1 MYKDVHIKMDLSIYM
16 RHMFNWPLWCVPY
29 MECKPYSMIAKYH
42 TRGPD
47 YILAH
52 CACEVIWPLP
62 FPCHGST
69 LLDYNSAKVKH
80 DLSYSYL
87 AILQLYHR
95 SPLLYQDQPYS
106 TMNQPYAMRD
116 SVIYVLYW
124 WFCHTMPDPA
134 KVYNCLGPMY
144 VF

>member
-1 MYKDVHIKMDLSIYM
+1 
-16 RHMFNWPLWCVPY
+16 MFNWPLWCVPY
-29 MECKPYSMIAKYH
+29 MECKPYSMIAKCH

-52 CACEVIWPLP
+52 CACEVVRPLP
-62 FPCHGST
+62 SPAMVLPYLTIILPKSSMTCHT
-69 LLDYNSAKVKH
+69 VTWPY
-80 DLSYSYL
+80 
-87 AILQLYHR
+87 YHR

-106 TMNQPYAMRD
+106 TTNQPYAMRG

-124 WFCHTMPDPA
+124 RFCHTMPDPT

-144 VF
+144 VFLKWICYTPYNSSFHKLS